1 MAFGVKIKTVK
12 TKNTYTLEELY
23 DLIKDKPFTAGTP
36 ELTKHGATLLI
47 TFPAL
52 DDYNQVWIMRGGFKE
67 PTNKWSIQKQQ
78 RAGIGNLI
86 GNTVVAGLTHGK
98 SDMRGVMGNN
108 VKTCEK
114 QVEETAKELD
124 ALGL

>member
-1 MAFGVKIKTVK
+1 MAFGIKIKTVK

-36 ELTKHGATLLI
+36 ELTKHGAALLI
-47 TFPAL
+47 TFPSL

-78 RAGIGNLI
+78 RASVGNLI
-86 GNTVVAGLTHGK
+86 GTPSRPDSRTDDPICGA
-98 SDMRGVMGNN
+98 
-108 VKTCEK
+108 
-114 QVEETAKELD
+114 
-124 ALGL
+124 